1 MSDDSEVWEPELLES
16 QLYGHDPENEL
27 PDHPLARTQQTRGP
41 RRLPVM
47 WSRVISIAEDGDE
60 DIDIYSI
67 VEDIQILASQS
78 REPPPRRGADWA
90 PLFLPTTYARE
101 HTDMT
106 LEHYRL
112 GERRLKTLGIE
123 VS

>member
-1 MSDDSEVWEPELLES
+1 
-16 QLYGHDPENEL
+16 
-27 PDHPLARTQQTRGP
+27 
-41 RRLPVM
+41 M
-47 WSRVISIAEDGDE
+47 WSRVISIADDEDGD
-60 DIDIYSI
+60 IGVYSI
-67 VEDIQILASQS
+67 VEDIQILASQP
-78 REPPPRRGADWA
+78 REPLPRRGAEWA